1 MFLEFAEGSFL
12 WDWHHSPIGVLAM
25 WVSFMVAIVMLGSRT
40 RTTYSGQVLKLL
52 AMASVLLTLPLGLV
66 RMGLTP
72 DMMDTGIVGELGFFG
87 FIGSM
92 ACIALPCM
100 AGTLLYAIKP
110 GLFETVNATDAFLG
124 HPATFVYSPAD
135 IHAPE
140 PLNSNGQDGRQD
152 SDPDQWE
159 LEFIT
164 GSAAGKTIR
173 IPGPEVTLGR
183 STECDVVIEDPYVS
197 RQHATLSVRD
207 VDLFLTDLG
216 STAGSIVDGSSVV
229 SSIIES
235 GSEVVLGE
243 TSMRFEKLTKY
254 R

>member
-12 WDWHHSPIGVLAM
+12 WDWHHSPIGVVAM
-25 WVSFMVAIVMLGSRT
+25 WASIMVAIVMSGSRT
-40 RTTYSGQVLKLL
+40 RTYSGRVLKFL
-52 AMASVLLTLPLGLV
+52 AVASVLLTLPLGLV

-92 ACIALPCM
+92 ACIALPCL

-110 GLFETVNATDAFLG
+110 GLFETVNATDDFLG
-124 HPATFVYSPAD
+124 HPATFVYPLAD
-135 IHAPE
+135 THAPE
-140 PLNSNGQDGRQD
+140 PSNSNGQD

-197 RQHATLSVRD
+197 RQHATLLVRD
-207 VDLFLTDLG
+207 GDLFLTDLG
-216 STAGSIVDGSSVV
+216 STAGSVVNGNSVV
-229 SSIIES
+229 SSTIES

-243 TSMRFEKLTKY
+243 TLMRFEKLARY
-254 R
+254 

>member
-12 WDWHHSPIGVLAM
+12 WDWHHSPIGVVAM
-25 WVSFMVAIVMLGSRT
+25 WASIMVAIVMLGSRT
-40 RTTYSGQVLKLL
+40 RTYSGRVLKFL
-52 AMASVLLTLPLGLV
+52 AVASVLLTLPLGLV

-72 DMMDTGIVGELGFFG
+72 DMMDNGIVGELGFFG

-92 ACIALPCM
+92 ACIALPCL

-110 GLFETVNATDAFLG
+110 GLFETVSATNDFLG
-124 HPATFVYSPAD
+124 HPATFVCSLAD
-135 IHAPE
+135 THASE
-140 PLNSNGQDGRQD
+140 PSNSSGQD

-173 IPGPEVTLGR
+173 IPGAEVTLGR

-216 STAGSIVDGSSVV
+216 STAGSVVDGSSVV

-243 TSMRFEKLTKY
+243 TLMRFEKLTKY
-254 R
+254 

>member
-1 MFLEFAEGSFL
+1 MSLDF
-12 WDWHHSPIGVLAM
+12 
-25 WVSFMVAIVMLGSRT
+25 
-40 RTTYSGQVLKLL
+40 
-52 AMASVLLTLPLGLV
+52 LGLS
-66 RMGLTP
+66 GLWP
-72 DMMDTGIVGELGFFG
+72 A
-87 FIGSM
+87 S
-92 ACIALPCM
+92 LPCL

-110 GLFETVNATDAFLG
+110 GLFETAHATDAFLG
-124 HPATFVYSPAD
+124 HPTTFVYSPTD

-140 PLNSNGQDGRQD
+140 PLNSNGQDGGQD

-173 IPGPEVTLGR
+173 IPGAEVTLGR

-216 STAGSIVDGSSVV
+216 STAGSVVDGSSVV

-243 TSMRFEKLTKY
+243 TLMRFEKLTKY
-254 R
+254 

>member
-25 WVSFMVAIVMLGSRT
+25 WASFMVAIVMLGSRT
-40 RTTYSGQVLKLL
+40 RTTYSGQVLKFL
-52 AMASVLLTLPLGLV
+52 AVASVLLTLPLGLV

-87 FIGSM
+87 FIVSI
-92 ACIALPCM
+92 ACIAVPCL

-110 GLFETVNATDAFLG
+110 GLFETVNATDDFLG
-124 HPATFVYSPAD
+124 HPAAFVYPLAD
-135 IHAPE
+135 THAPE
-140 PLNSNGQDGRQD
+140 PSNSNGQDG
-152 SDPDQWE
+152 DPDQWE

-164 GSAAGKTIR
+164 GCAAGKTIR

-183 STECDVVIEDPYVS
+183 SAECDVVIEDPYVS
-197 RQHATLSVRD
+197 RQHATLLVRD
-207 VDLFLTDLG
+207 GDLFLTDLG
-216 STAGSIVDGSSVV
+216 STAGSVVNGNSVV
-229 SSIIES
+229 SSTIES

-243 TSMRFEKLTKY
+243 TLMRFEKLTKY
-254 R
+254 

>member
-1 MFLEFAEGSFL
+1 MFLEFADGSFL
-12 WDWHHSPIGVLAM
+12 WDWHHSPIGVVAM
-25 WVSFMVAIVMLGSRT
+25 WGSIMVAIVMLGSRT
-40 RTTYSGQVLKLL
+40 RTYSGRVLKFL
-52 AMASVLLTLPLGLV
+52 AVASVLLTLPLGLV

-92 ACIALPCM
+92 ACIALPCL

-110 GLFETVNATDAFLG
+110 GLFETVNATDASLG
-124 HPATFVYSPAD
+124 HPATFVYPLSD

-140 PLNSNGQDGRQD
+140 PSDSNGQDGGQD

-216 STAGSIVDGSSVV
+216 STAGSVVDGNSVV
-229 SSIIES
+229 SSIIGS

-243 TSMRFEKLTKY
+243 TLMRFEKLTRY
-254 R
+254 

>member
-40 RTTYSGQVLKLL
+40 RTTYSGQVLKFL
-52 AMASVLLTLPLGLV
+52 AVASVLLTLPLGLV

-72 DMMDTGIVGELGFFG
+72 GMMDTGIVGELGFFG
-87 FIGSM
+87 FIVSI
-92 ACIALPCM
+92 ACIAVPCL

-110 GLFETVNATDAFLG
+110 GLFETVNPTDDFLER
-124 HPATFVYSPAD
+124 PATFVYPLAD

-140 PLNSNGQDGRQD
+140 PSNPSGQD

-164 GSAAGKTIR
+164 GSTAGKTIR

-216 STAGSIVDGSSVV
+216 STAGSVVNGNSVV
-229 SSIIES
+229 SSTIES

-243 TSMRFEKLTKY
+243 TLMRFEKLTKY

>member
-12 WDWHHSPIGVLAM
+12 WDWHYSPIGVLAM

-40 RTTYSGQVLKLL
+40 RTTYSGQVLKFL

-87 FIGSM
+87 FIVSI
-92 ACIALPCM
+92 ACIAVPCL

-110 GLFETVNATDAFLG
+110 GLFETVNATDDFLG
-124 HPATFVYSPAD
+124 HPATFVHSLAD
-135 IHAPE
+135 IYAPE
-140 PLNSNGQDGRQD
+140 PLNSNGQDSGQD
-152 SDPDQWE
+152 NDADQWE
-159 LEFIT
+159 LEFIS

-216 STAGSIVDGSSVV
+216 STAGSVVNGNSVV
-229 SSIIES
+229 SSTIES

-243 TSMRFEKLTKY
+243 TLMRFEKLARY
-254 R
+254 

>member
-1 MFLEFAEGSFL
+1 
-12 WDWHHSPIGVLAM
+12 
-25 WVSFMVAIVMLGSRT
+25 
-40 RTTYSGQVLKLL
+40 
-52 AMASVLLTLPLGLV
+52 MASVLLTLPLGLV

-87 FIGSM
+87 FIVSM
-92 ACIALPCM
+92 ACIAVPCL

-110 GLFETVNATDAFLG
+110 GLFETVNATDDFLG
-124 HPATFVYSPAD
+124 HPATFVYPLAD
-135 IHAPE
+135 IHAHE
-140 PLNSNGQDGRQD
+140 PSNSNGQN
-152 SDPDQWE
+152 SVPDQWE

-183 STECDVVIEDPYVS
+183 STECDIVIKDPYVS

-216 STAGSIVDGSSVV
+216 STAGSVVNGNSVV
-229 SSIIES
+229 SSTIES

-243 TSMRFEKLTKY
+243 TLMRFEKLARY
-254 R
+254 

>member
-1 MFLEFAEGSFL
+1 MFLEFADGSFL
-12 WDWHHSPIGVLAM
+12 WDWHHSPIGVAALWA
-25 WVSFMVAIVMLGSRT
+25 SIMVAIVVLGSRS
-40 RTTYSGQVLKLL
+40 RTYSGRALKFL
-52 AMASVLLTLPLGLV
+52 AGGSVLLTLPLGLV

-92 ACIALPCM
+92 ACIALPCL

-124 HPATFVYSPAD
+124 HPTTFVYSPTD

-207 VDLFLTDLG
+207 VDLVLTDLG

-229 SSIIES
+229 PSIIKS

>member
-1 MFLEFAEGSFL
+1 MFLEFADGSFL
-12 WDWHHSPIGVLAM
+12 WDWHHSPIGVVAM
-25 WVSFMVAIVMLGSRT
+25 WASIMVAIMMLGSRT
-40 RTTYSGQVLKLL
+40 RTYSGRVLKFL
-52 AMASVLLTLPLGLV
+52 AVASVLLTLPLGLV

-72 DMMDTGIVGELGFFG
+72 DMMDNGIVGELGFFG

-92 ACIALPCM
+92 ACIALPCL

-124 HPATFVYSPAD
+124 HPTTFVYSPTD

-216 STAGSIVDGSSVV
+216 STAGSVVDGSSVV

-243 TSMRFEKLTKY
+243 TLMRFEKLTRY
-254 R
+254 

>member
-1 MFLEFAEGSFL
+1 
-12 WDWHHSPIGVLAM
+12 
-25 WVSFMVAIVMLGSRT
+25 
-40 RTTYSGQVLKLL
+40 
-52 AMASVLLTLPLGLV
+52 
-66 RMGLTP
+66 
-72 DMMDTGIVGELGFFG
+72 
-87 FIGSM
+87 M
-92 ACIALPCM
+92 ACIAVPCL

-110 GLFETVNATDAFLG
+110 GLFATVNATDDFLG
-124 HPATFVYSPAD
+124 HPATFVYPLAD

-140 PLNSNGQDGRQD
+140 PSNSNGQD
-152 SDPDQWE
+152 SVPDQWE

-183 STECDVVIEDPYVS
+183 STECDIVIEDPYVS

-216 STAGSIVDGSSVV
+216 STAGSVVNGNSVV
-229 SSIIES
+229 SSTIES

-243 TSMRFEKLTKY
+243 TLMRFEKLPKY